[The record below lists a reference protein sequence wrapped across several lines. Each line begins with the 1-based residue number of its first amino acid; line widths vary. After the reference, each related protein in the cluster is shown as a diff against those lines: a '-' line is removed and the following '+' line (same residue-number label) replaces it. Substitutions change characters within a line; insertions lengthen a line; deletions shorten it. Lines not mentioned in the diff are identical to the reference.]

1 MEENLPRRG
10 ISAGVISKG
19 DMKRGREK
27 RAKLCEREGIKK
39 KGNLKLQENKR
50 DKTSGTK
57 GTLRY
62 HEREKNLILKGT
74 VLRKLM
80 WVKSGIN

>member
-27 RAKLCEREGIKK
+27 RAKLCEGEGIKK
-39 KGNLKLQENKR
+39 K
-50 DKTSGTK
+50 
-57 GTLRY
+57 
-62 HEREKNLILKGT
+62 
-74 VLRKLM
+74 RKL
-80 WVKSGIN
+80 